1 MSGSFVLEAC
11 VDSLASALAAR
22 EGGATRLELCA
33 NLIIGGTTPMPSLVE
48 AVKRETGLPV
58 HALLRPRFGDFLYDS
73 QEHRMLFQDAC
84 ALLDAGADA
93 VVSGFLTRDG
103 DLDLE
108 HLTPLVELC
117 HSRGRRFT
125 LHRAFDV
132 CRDPLT
138 AWEQCQVLGVNT
150 VLTSGQGNTCLEGL
164 PLLKELW
171 QRRGE
176 VELLIG
182 AGVDAAAIREI
193 RRELPQANAFH
204 MSGKAVLESPMTYRK
219 EGVSMGLPG
228 FDEYT
233 LWRTDPQRIRAA
245 RKELMNS

>member
-1 MSGSFVLEAC
+1 MAVPFVLEAC
-11 VDSLASALAAR
+11 VDSLDSALAAK

-48 AVKRETGLPV
+48 AVKSKTGLPV
-58 HALLRPRFGDFLYDS
+58 HALLRPRFGDFLYTP
-73 QEHRMLFQDAC
+73 QEQELLLQNARS
-84 ALLDAGADA
+84 LLDAGADA
-93 VVSGFLTRDG
+93 LVSGFLTQNG

-108 HLTPLVELC
+108 HLAPLVQLC
-117 HSRGRRFT
+117 HSRSKRFT

-132 CRDPLT
+132 CRDPLH
-138 AWEQCQVLGVNT
+138 AWEQCQELGVDT

-171 QRRGE
+171 KRRGE

-182 AGVDAAAIREI
+182 AGVDADVI
-193 RRELPQANAFH
+193 RRIRQELPEGNAFH
-204 MSGKAVLESPMTYRK
+204 MSGKMVLQSSMTYRK
-219 EGVSMGLPG
+219 AGVSMGLPG

-245 RKELMNS
+245 RKELMES

>member
-1 MSGSFVLEAC
+1 MAVPFVLEAC
-11 VDSLASALAAR
+11 VDSLDSALAAK

-33 NLIIGGTTPMPSLVE
+33 NLIIGGTTPMPSLVK
-48 AVKRETGLPV
+48 AVKSGTGLPV
-58 HALLRPRFGDFLYDS
+58 HGLLRPRFGDFLYTP
-73 QEHRMLFQDAC
+73 QEQKMLLQDAG

-93 VVSGFLTRDG
+93 VVSGFLTQDG

-108 HLTPLVELC
+108 HLAPLVELC
-117 HSRGRRFT
+117 HSRGKRFT
-125 LHRAFDV
+125 LHRAFDM
-132 CRDPLT
+132 CRDPLL
-138 AWEQCQVLGVNT
+138 AWEQCRKLGVDT

-182 AGVDAAAIREI
+182 AGVDAGVIRQI
-193 RRELPQANAFH
+193 RQELPEANAFH
-204 MSGKAVLESPMTYRK
+204 MSGKTVLQSAMTYRK
-219 EGVSMGLPG
+219 AGVSMGLPG

-245 RKELMNS
+245 GKELMES